1 MTPGALEP
9 LPRDGGS
16 NLVKIGPA
24 VLDTNCLSRQYL
36 LMLRWPLRPM
46 GLLSSS
52 LCLGANG
59 VVVFAVSYDIQK
71 LCGIKIQLSIDSEN
85 RVVGEE
91 NRKVTKSFM
100 DKYKA
105 SWEVDVKKRAC
116 HLLRERKL
124 NAMTELPDPADIAK
138 LAQRMQERMQMMHV

>member
-1 MTPGALEP
+1 
-9 LPRDGGS
+9 
-16 NLVKIGPA
+16 
-24 VLDTNCLSRQYL
+24 
-36 LMLRWPLRPM
+36 M

-91 NRKVTKSFM
+91 NRKATKRFM

-105 SWEVDVKKRAC
+105 SWEVDVKKRAR
-116 HLLRERKL
+116 HVLRERKL

-138 LAQRMQERMQMMHV
+138 LAQHMQERMQMMHV